1 MVETE
6 SRLCY
11 TYAGNTGKAL
21 CMEKNESFPEKL
33 KSALKDL
40 WARICAFFTS
50 LFSAEHHNDELLV
63 PRSKDRSFI
72 LETFF
77 STIKVMLLLLVL
89 GGVAVFGLV
98 MGVAKAYIDTTP
110 ELDISQ
116 LTRSARTSFIYDR
129 NGNLITTFAGMEYR
143 DWADIEEIPDMLK
156 NAVISVED
164 VRFYKHGGV
173 DYKRLFSAVINTLRN
188 ADTHGGST
196 ITQQLIKNKI
206 LSNEQSYKR
215 KIQEAYLSLEVE
227 TILSKDDILEAYLNN
242 VFLGDSNYGVK
253 TAAKDY
259 FGKELKELSIRE
271 CAMLAGMV
279 QKPYETDPRANT
291 YKRSYADGRNKM
303 DITDTR
309 TNVVIECMYEAGF
322 ITLEQKEQA
331 LGEQVYILEKSEKKQ
346 LYDMPYFVEYAI
358 YDVITHILSD
368 REMLDT
374 KANRAAIE
382 NELRTGGYGIYLTV
396 DTDMQHIVEDTL
408 MNWDEYPSLADPS
421 AAVKIKSN
429 ADGTTLEV
437 RQPQA
442 AAVIIDQHNGELL
455 AVVGGRD
462 MPTRRKQW
470 NLAYQSAME
479 VGSSIKPLAVY
490 GPALDMGEAP
500 ASIIHNLPSPIVGW
514 NTETGFPNIGDE
526 KYIGPITVRRGL
538 VSSLN
543 VAAARLLMYKV
554 TPSVSAKYLEALG
567 VDPSRINADG
577 SGLALGTSGITPI
590 EMAGAY
596 GAIANEGT
604 YIEPISFIRVVDDN
618 GKTVLRGSESQKTR
632 QVFRP
637 SSAYMLVDMMT
648 NAVKSGTGTK
658 AKIDNITVAGKTG
671 TNSDYRSVY
680 FAGITPYCTAV
691 VWVGHEDYSQ
701 KLKNGSTGG
710 KYAAPLWQSFM
721 SRILE
726 GYIDKPII
734 DESPVSLGLVK
745 RTVCSVSGKL
755 ATEACY
761 QDPNGH
767 VPVTDWFEQT
777 NVPQESCDMHIMSN
791 ICTQS
796 GQIATSY
803 CPQEYVQSAC
813 MLLIDADSPYR
824 EFPKEIL
831 SQYMSNLLYTD
842 YTYEQYLQMSYAADT
857 LCAIH
862 TPYGYTATQWQSEAA
877 TSARQLVSDVEAYL
891 LTVQTLSETERNMLQ
906 TALSQLKGAIEA
918 GNSGEIAQ
926 AMERLK
932 YNYTVMVQSNPPVAT
947 GNNDSYGQ
955 DYGQ

>member
-1 MVETE
+1 
-6 SRLCY
+6 
-11 TYAGNTGKAL
+11 
-21 CMEKNESFPEKL
+21 MEKNENFAEKVKETL
-33 KSALKDL
+33 KKL
-40 WARICAFFTS
+40 WGEICAFFVA
-50 LFSAEHHNDELLV
+50 LFSSGHHNEELLI
-63 PRSKDRSFI
+63 PRERERSF
-72 LETFF
+72 LLATFF

-129 NGNLITTFAGMEYR
+129 NNNLITTFAGMEYR

-227 TILSKDDILEAYLNN
+227 TILSKDEILEAYLNN

-291 YKRSYADGRNKM
+291 YKRTYDDGRNKM
-303 DITDTR
+303 DITDAR
-309 TNVVIECMYEAGF
+309 TDVVIECMYEAGF
-322 ITLEQKEQA
+322 ITLEQKEAA
-331 LGEQVYILEKSEKKQ
+331 LDETVYILEQSEKKQ

-358 YDVITHILSD
+358 YDVITHILEQ

-374 KANRAAIE
+374 KTNRAAIE
-382 NELRTGGYGIYLTV
+382 NELRTGGYSIYLTV

-408 MNWDEYPSLADPS
+408 INWEEYPSLADPS
-421 AAVKIKSN
+421 AAMKIKSN

-442 AAVIIDQHNGELL
+442 AAVIIDQHTGELL

-490 GPALDMGEAP
+490 GPALDLGEAP
-500 ASIIHNLPSPIVGW
+500 ASIIHNLPFPIAGW
-514 NTETGFPNIGDE
+514 NTETGFPNIGDQ
-526 KYIGPITVRRGL
+526 KYIGPITLRRGI

-554 TPSVSAKYLEALG
+554 TPSVSAKYLEAMG

-604 YIEPISFIRVVDDN
+604 YIEPISFSRVVDDN
-618 GKTVLRGSESQKTR
+618 GAVILRGSEMQDTR

-637 SSAYMLVDMMT
+637 STAYMLVDMLT
-648 NAVKSGTGTK
+648 NAVRSGTGTK
-658 AKIDNITVAGKTG
+658 AKIDGITVAGKTG

-680 FAGITPYCTAV
+680 FAGMTPYCTAV

-701 KLKNGSTGG
+701 KLKSGSTGG

-721 SRILE
+721 SQILD

-734 DESPVSLGLVK
+734 DESPVSLGLIK
-745 RTVCSVSGKL
+745 RTVCAVSGKL
-755 ATEACY
+755 ATEACS
-761 QDPNGH
+761 QDPNGRL
-767 VPVTDWFEQT
+767 PVTDWFEQT
-777 NVPQESCDMHIMSN
+777 NVPQESCDMHIMTN
-791 ICTQS
+791 ICAQS

-803 CPQEYVQSAC
+803 CPQDYVQAAC
-813 MLLIDADSPYR
+813 MVLIDADSPYR

-831 SQYMSNLLYTD
+831 SQYMTNLLYTD
-842 YTYEQYLQMSYAADT
+842 YTYEQYQQMSYTTDT

-877 TSARQLVSDVEAYL
+877 TSSIQLMSEVEAYL
-891 LTVQTLSETERNMLQ
+891 ATVQTLSETERNMLQ
-906 TALSQLKGAIEA
+906 TTLSQMQGAL
-918 GNSGEIAQ
+918 NSGEAGSIAQ
-926 AMERLK
+926 AMERLR
-932 YNYTVMVQSNPPVAT
+932 YNYSVMVQSNPPVAGT
-947 GNNDSYGQ
+947 NNSNSMDDGQ
-955 DYGQ
+955 ADG